1 MRLFALI
8 LVATLWGCATV
19 PPAPTKTPSGV
30 YDVGTGSR
38 LTQEQF
44 RARIVAADY
53 VLVGESHD
61 SAEDHALQLEVFRT
75 MASHRRVALGMEMF
89 QRPYQAA
96 LDAYVAGEL
105 DEAQMLAQTEWES
118 RWGFATELYRPLWQ
132 FARETS
138 SPILALN
145 VRRELTKRVSAVGIA
160 GLSDDERV
168 DVVEIDLSREDYRS
182 WLKDVFSGHG
192 MQMDDAKFQRFYE
205 AQLLWDETMA
215 DTAVAF
221 RKSQPEEVAV
231 LVVVGRGHVEHGWGI
246 PSRIQRRDPSA
257 SVLVLVRAAEP
268 MTLEQAKQAKLADIL
283 VIP

>member
-1 MRLFALI
+1 MRLLVLA

-19 PPAPTKTPSGV
+19 PQTPSGVPSGV
-30 YDVGTGSR
+30 YDVSTGTL
-38 LTQEQF
+38 LTKDEYH
-44 RARIVAADY
+44 ARIIAADY

-61 SAEDHALQLEVFRT
+61 SAEDHALQLQVFRT
-75 MASHRRVALGMEMF
+75 LASHRRVALGMEMF

-96 LDAYVAGEL
+96 LNAYVAGEI

-118 RWGFATELYRPLWQ
+118 RWGFATELYQPLWR

-138 SPILALN
+138 SPIIALN
-145 VRRELTKRVSAVGIA
+145 ARRELTKRVSAVGIA
-160 GLSDDERV
+160 GLTDEERA
-168 DVVEIDLSREDYRS
+168 DVVEIDLTREDYRS
-182 WLKDVFSGHG
+182 WLKDVFSSHG

-215 DTAVAF
+215 DTAVSF
-221 RKSQPEEVAV
+221 RKSQPEDLAV

-246 PSRIQRRDPSA
+246 PSRIQRRDPDA

-268 MTLEQAKQAKLADIL
+268 ITLEQAKQAKIADIL